1 MRLPGRVVDDA
12 ICGRLI
18 SADAK
23 AKVVILELIGARQIV
38 AAEPAVRQA
47 MSDNNQAVCLAAVAA
62 MGQLIEVKDLD
73 LLIDMALW
81 QQGNMS
87 PPVKNDAARTALETA
102 AKRMGDRD
110 ACAAKLAEHLKGASA
125 WKQSYL
131 FELLA
136 KVSGP
141 KALAAVVAGAKSS
154 DPATKDAATRVLGEW
169 LNTDAAPALLEIAKN
184 DSETKYQIR
193 ALRGYIRIARQ
204 LEIPWWIQT
213 NAEETKLAMY
223 DKAMTVARRNDEKR
237 LALDILTRIPS
248 ATTLDRAAAR
258 VGDPALR
265 DAAADATVKIA
276 GQLVV
281 ADPKA
286 VADAMQKVVAAG
298 VGGLT
303 ATRAGQLLDQAKAAS
318 K

>member
-1 MRLPGRVVDDA
+1 V
-12 ICGRLI
+12 
-18 SADAK
+18 
-23 AKVVILELIGARQIV
+23 Q
-38 AAEPAVRQA
+38 QA
-47 MSDNNQAVCLAAVAA
+47 MGDHDQAVCLAAVAA
-62 MGQLIEVKDLD
+62 MGQLIDVKDLD

-87 PPVKNDAARTALETA
+87 PPVRVLAARTALETA
-102 AKRMGDRD
+102 AKRIGDRD
-110 ACAAKLAEHLKGASA
+110 ACAAKLAEHLKGASP

-154 DPATKDAATRVLGEW
+154 NPATKDAATRVLGEW
-169 LNTDAAPALLEIAKN
+169 LNTDAAPALLEIAQN
-184 DSETKYQIR
+184 DPEAKYQIR

-204 LEIPWWIQT
+204 LETPWWMHSD
-213 NAEETKLAMY
+213 ADEVKLDMFDHAMV
-223 DKAMTVARRNDEKR
+223 VARRNDERR

-248 ATTLDRAAAR
+248 PTTLDLATAFL
-258 VGDPALR
+258 GDANTR
-265 DAAADATVKIA
+265 DAAASAAVTIA
-276 GQLVV
+276 GQLGGE
-281 ADPKA
+281 PKL
-286 VADAMQKVVAAG
+286 VADAMQKVIDAG

-303 ATRAGQLLDQAKAAS
+303 ATRAAQLLDQAKAAS